1 MYNGAQSAPDID
13 AASEHRSDARRSV
26 SHGGGDDD
34 GGDDGG
40 GDAMVAVRRAFRAA
54 VSKLSGSAHGRIE
67 MAPLEN

>member
-40 GDAMVAVRRAFRAA
+40 DDAIVAVRRAF
-54 VSKLSGSAHGRIE
+54 SSGGFKTVWHGRME